1 MRLVKTVP
9 IEALIQLAKE
19 GAHRGSVRIS
29 LNWLADRSGISR
41 QTAARR
47 LAELE
52 GQGSI
57 ERTMEPRGQ
66 NVRITPTGLAV
77 LRAFHQ
83 ELGSILKSV
92 PHSVKLSGRVVTGIG
107 EGGYYMNQTQYI
119 KEFEKGAGFVP
130 YSGTLDIKLEK
141 DSVGSKEMIA
151 RLPSKE
157 VPGFETKE
165 RAFGPVKFFP
175 ARLRKSRVAII
186 LPLRSHYT
194 DILEIIAPQ
203 NLRKVL
209 GLKDGDLV
217 QVEVIV

>member
-1 MRLVKTVP
+1 MRLIKTVP

-19 GAHRGSVRIS
+19 GAHRGDVRIS

-52 GQGSI
+52 GQGLI

-83 ELGSILKSV
+83 ELGSILKPIPRSM
-92 PHSVKLSGRVVTGIG
+92 KLSGKVATGIG
-107 EGGYYMNQTQYI
+107 EGSYYMRQTQYI
-119 KEFEKGAGFVP
+119 RQFEKEAGFAP
-130 YSGTLDIKLEK
+130 YPGTLDIKLEK
-141 DSVGSKEMIA
+141 DSVGLKEMIA

-157 VPGFETKE
+157 VPGFETNE

-175 ARLRKSRVAII
+175 ARLRKSRVAIV
-186 LPLRSHYT
+186 LPLRSHYA
-194 DILEIIAPQ
+194 DIVEIIAPQ
-203 NLRKVL
+203 NLRKAL
-209 GLKDGDLV
+209 RLKDGDLV
-217 QVEVIV
+217 QVEVMV

>member
-1 MRLVKTVP
+1 MLLIKTVP

-29 LNWLADRSGISR
+29 LNWLAERSGISR

-52 GQGSI
+52 GQGLI

-66 NVRITPTGLAV
+66 NVHITPAGLAV
-77 LRAFHQ
+77 LRAFHR
-83 ELGSILKSV
+83 ELGSILK
-92 PHSVKLSGRVVTGIG
+92 PIPRLMKLSGRVVTGIG
-107 EGGYYMNQTQYI
+107 EGGYYMSQTHYI
-119 KEFEKGAGFVP
+119 KEFEREAGFVP
-130 YSGTLDIKLEK
+130 YPGTLDIKLEK
-141 DSVGSKEMIA
+141 DSFGLKEVLT

-157 VPGFETKE
+157 VPGFETNE

-175 ARLRKSRVAII
+175 AKLRKLRVAIV

-203 NLRKVL
+203 NLRKAL
-209 GLKDGDLV
+209 GLKDDDLV

>member
-1 MRLVKTVP
+1 MRLIKTVP

-19 GAHRGSVRIS
+19 GASRGGVRIS
-29 LNWLADRSGISR
+29 LSWLADRSGISR

-52 GQGSI
+52 GQGLI

-66 NVRITPTGLAV
+66 NVRITSAGLAV

-83 ELGSILKSV
+83 ELGSILKPIPRSM
-92 PHSVKLSGRVVTGIG
+92 KLSGRVATGIG
-107 EGGYYMNQTQYI
+107 EGSYYMSQTQYI
-119 KEFEKGAGFVP
+119 RQFEKEAGFAP
-130 YSGTLDIKLEK
+130 YPGTLDIKLEK
-141 DSVGSKEMIA
+141 DSVGLKEMIT

-175 ARLRKSRVAII
+175 AKLRKSRVVMV

-203 NLRKVL
+203 NLRKAL
-209 GLKDGDLV
+209 GLKDGDIV
-217 QVEVIV
+217 QVEVMV

>member
-1 MRLVKTVP
+1 MHLAKTAP

-19 GAHRGSVRIS
+19 GAQRGAVKIS

-52 GQGSI
+52 DQSLI

-66 NVRITPTGLAV
+66 SVRITPAGLAV

-83 ELGSILKSV
+83 ELGSIIKPTPRSMV
-92 PHSVKLSGRVVTGIG
+92 LSGRIVAGVG
-107 EGGYYMNQTQYI
+107 EGSYYMSQTHYI
-119 KEFEKGAGFVP
+119 EQFEKEAGFVP
-130 YSGTLDIKLEK
+130 YPGTLDIKLDK
-141 DSVGSKEMIA
+141 DSVGLKEVIA

-157 VPGFETKE
+157 VSGFETKE
-165 RAFGPVKFFP
+165 RAFGPVRFFP
-175 ARLRKSRVAII
+175 ARLRKSRVALI

-194 DILEIIAPQ
+194 DVIELIAPQ
-203 NLRKVL
+203 NLRRSL
-209 GLKDGDLV
+209 GLKDGDPV

>member
-1 MRLVKTVP
+1 MRLIKTAP

-19 GAHRGSVRIS
+19 GAHRGSARIS

-52 GQGSI
+52 GQGLI

-66 NVRITPTGLAV
+66 NVRITPAGLAV
-77 LRAFHQ
+77 LHAFHQ
-83 ELGSILKSV
+83 ELGSILKSA
-92 PHSVKLSGRVVTGIG
+92 PRSMKLSGMVVTGIG
-107 EGGYYMNQTQYI
+107 EGGYYMSQTHYI
-119 KEFEKGAGFVP
+119 KEFGKEAGFVP
-130 YSGTLDIKLEK
+130 YPGTLDIKLEK
-141 DSVGSKEMIA
+141 DSVGLKEMIA

-157 VPGFETKE
+157 VPGFETNE

-175 ARLRKSRVAII
+175 AKLRNSRVAIV

-194 DILEIIAPQ
+194 DILEIIAPR
-203 NLRKVL
+203 NLRKAL
-209 GLKDGDLV
+209 GLKDGDIV
-217 QVEVIV
+217 QVEVVV

>member
-1 MRLVKTVP
+1 MHLKKTVP

-19 GAHRGSVRIS
+19 GAHRGAVRTS
-29 LNWLADRSGISR
+29 LNWLADRSGTSR

-52 GQGSI
+52 GQGLI

-66 NVRITPTGLAV
+66 SVRITPAGLAV

-83 ELGSILKSV
+83 ELGSVIK
-92 PHSVKLSGRVVTGIG
+92 PTPRPMILSGRIVTGVG
-107 EGGYYMNQTQYI
+107 EGSYYMSQTHYI
-119 KEFEKGAGFVP
+119 RQFEKEAGFAP
-130 YSGTLDIKLEK
+130 YPGTLDIKLEK

-175 ARLRKSRVAII
+175 AKLRKLKVVII

-194 DILEIIAPQ
+194 DILELIAPQ
-203 NLRKVL
+203 NLRKAL
-209 GLKDGDLV
+209 RLNDGDLV
-217 QVEVIV
+217 RVEVMV

>member
-1 MRLVKTVP
+1 MRLIKTVP
-9 IEALIQLAKE
+9 IGALIQLAKE
-19 GAHRGSVRIS
+19 GAIRGGVRIS

-52 GQGSI
+52 GQGLI

-66 NVRITPTGLAV
+66 NVRITSAGLAV

-83 ELGSILKSV
+83 ELGSILKPIPRSM
-92 PHSVKLSGRVVTGIG
+92 KLSGRVATGIG
-107 EGGYYMNQTQYI
+107 EGSYYMSQTQYI
-119 KEFEKGAGFVP
+119 RQFEKEAGFAP
-130 YSGTLDIKLEK
+130 YPGTLDIKLDK
-141 DSVGSKEMIA
+141 DSVGLKEMIA
-151 RLPSKE
+151 RLPSRE

-165 RAFGPVKFFP
+165 RAFGPVKLFP
-175 ARLRKSRVAII
+175 AKLRKSRVVMV

-203 NLRKVL
+203 NLRKAL
-209 GLKDGDLV
+209 GLKDGDIV
-217 QVEVIV
+217 QVEVVV